1 MAANSGQTVTAKP
14 RGRPFRKGQS
24 GNPNGRPKTTQEQ
37 KDALQQIRDLAPKAA
52 EAMRRILDDPKAP
65 NSLKLR
71 VAEIVL
77 DRAYGKP
84 KQEIDASLNRGE
96 DFVLEIVG
104 GDENANPAP

>member
-1 MAANSGQTVTAKP
+1 MAANSGQTVKP
-14 RGRPFRKGQS
+14 RGRPFCKGQS

-52 EAMRRILDDPKAP
+52 EEMRRILDDPKAP

-104 GDENANPAP
+104 GDENADPAP